1 MRIGRKDGPPAT
13 FPARLGIPQGMG
25 NGLCGVMCWAN
36 AVDVLSDGALSSDN
50 SRLED
55 FLEFMGKG
63 LSERFLGHADSDL
76 RLTYANAY
84 TGLDFPH
91 VVAGGDVA
99 DEYARGKF
107 GFGLKR
113 SVPWQNNA
121 GPSSFDV
128 FWNHLRDA
136 MLGPGNVAILGLE
149 AYAHVTCVT
158 ELFDDAA
165 DKGNSLIVCR
175 DSYNLTTIRRRD
187 MGLKSAR
194 RPMNVDPAETIIVE
208 WVPK

>member
-1 MRIGRKDGPPAT
+1 MRIGRKSRPPTT

-50 SRLED
+50 SRLEA

-63 LSERFLGHADSDL
+63 LSERFLDHSDIDL

-91 VVAGGDVA
+91 VVAGGEVA
-99 DEYARGKF
+99 HEYTRSRL

-113 SVPWQNNA
+113 NVPWPETA
-121 GPSSFDV
+121 PPSFDV
-128 FWNHLRDA
+128 FWNQLRDA
-136 MLGPGNVAILGLE
+136 MLGPGTVAILGLE

-158 ELFDDAA
+158 ELFDDLA
-165 DKGNSLIVCR
+165 DKGNSIMVCR
-175 DSYNLTTIRRRD
+175 DSYNLTSIRRRD
-187 MGLKSAR
+187 MGLIPAR
-194 RPMNVDPAETIIVE
+194 RPMNVAPLETIIIQWE
-208 WVPK
+208 KQ